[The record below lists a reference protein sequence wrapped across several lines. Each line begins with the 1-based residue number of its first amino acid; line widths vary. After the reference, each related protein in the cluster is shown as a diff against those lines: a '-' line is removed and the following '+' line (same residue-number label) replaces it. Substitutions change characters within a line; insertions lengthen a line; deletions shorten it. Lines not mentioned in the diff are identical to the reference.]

1 MIMGYTNETCDT
13 RCYAMQDYER
23 SEEENENFGIDHL
36 MAAEKAEMEAAAAAA
51 AALKKESVEQK
62 ELQLA

>member
-1 MIMGYTNETCDT
+1 V
-13 RCYAMQDYER
+13 QDYER

-36 MAAEKAEMEAAAAAA
+36 MAAEKAEMEAAAASA
-51 AALKKESVEQK
+51 AALKKGTVEQK